1 MTTET
6 SVIYIVSSLNK
17 VHILKAIHRVPF
29 HHVTIPWFRIT
40 KNPATLNLVTMFNEM
55 VYLGI
60 QILVSTYLFSQSQ
73 NSKYSKC
80 QDLPNFEFS
89 EGGGYSPRVKTQNT
103 LSAKICLILN
113 FLRGGYSPR
122 VKTQNTLSAKICL
135 ILNFRGRGV
144 FSQS

>member
-55 VYLGI
+55 VSLGDTDI
-60 QILVSTYLFSQSQ
+60 SLHIPILSE
-73 NSKYSKC
+73 SK
-80 QDLPNFEFS
+80 L
-89 EGGGYSPRVKTQNT
+89 
-103 LSAKICLILN
+103 KIL
-113 FLRGGYSPR
+113 
-122 VKTQNTLSAKICL
+122 
-135 ILNFRGRGV
+135 
-144 FSQS
+144 